1 MQIEAWDFLT
11 DVPSNGGA
19 GLREQ
24 VRDGRR
30 EGGKEGRREGGK
42 EGRREGGKEGRR
54 VTSTAVVAGGTM
66 DWRGVVASGEV

>member
-1 MQIEAWDFLT
+1 LQIEAWDFLT

-42 EGRREGGKEGRR
+42 EGRR
-54 VTSTAVVAGGTM
+54 VTSTAVVAGG
-66 DWRGVVASGEV
+66 R